1 VPTTL
6 AANPEDAAAALAD
19 PDRVEEGLWLLLRGL
34 GIGVYTG
41 DGEQVLAG
49 SETGP
54 KDFWIYDFEFP
65 LMVRMALESSR
76 PFSELQPQLDDLGLG
91 SGQDETLKLYK
102 DVYDAN
108 SSAYLVRLFAA
119 MDLHFEGDP
128 EITPLQEWLLQL
140 DTFVPANGSTS
151 TGHGPGT
158 WMTFAGAGMLAAWRQ
173 GGALSFRDSTRPAQ
187 TQPCGLIVGGGFRAN
202 WGLVNSEI
210 GAADLMAAETV
221 YYAIHGPLL
230 ARSVG
235 AELRVSEDHA
245 HEGHGAP
252 GDTITF
258 DVGLDIDY
266 RLGGI
271 IPIGLPTCGYLINLD
286 PPLGSGELPPAQ
298 VWWSLGPEFKS
309 HGSFRDIRSHVFD
322 GSRPTETDPSGNTS
336 IIFDSRQEPAN
347 GQGEERS
354 LQQTVRSSFDPRP
367 WIAAMGLKDPR
378 LLAFLPGTINILP
391 LVSVTLEWHELVAY
405 ELEFDSTFVTNTS
418 TPWGTS
424 GPINVTQHV
433 HAVVPLEWSEEDQT
447 YKGQA
452 SLDYVLF
459 DVPPIF
465 GLGGDGGYFLPCPN
479 ETTAA
484 AGTFHV
490 LRLDGLMDT
499 APEQPGQ
506 TPVSGLALT
515 IDPGTT
521 IESVTPI
528 CPPPI
533 PADILPPGFSFPLP
547 TWSQNFASAHNRETQ
562 NGTAPYIIADWVVGS
577 EQTVAVKTYAY
588 TNSVAAP
595 VLTTTETTT
604 ITLVQK

>member
-1 VPTTL
+1 
-6 AANPEDAAAALAD
+6 
-19 PDRVEEGLWLLLRGL
+19 
-34 GIGVYTG
+34 
-41 DGEQVLAG
+41 
-49 SETGP
+49 
-54 KDFWIYDFEFP
+54 
-65 LMVRMALESSR
+65 
-76 PFSELQPQLDDLGLG
+76 
-91 SGQDETLKLYK
+91 
-102 DVYDAN
+102 
-108 SSAYLVRLFAA
+108 
-119 MDLHFEGDP
+119 
-128 EITPLQEWLLQL
+128 
-140 DTFVPANGSTS
+140 
-151 TGHGPGT
+151 
-158 WMTFAGAGMLAAWRQ
+158 
-173 GGALSFRDSTRPAQ
+173 
-187 TQPCGLIVGGGFRAN
+187 
-202 WGLVNSEI
+202 
-210 GAADLMAAETV
+210 
-221 YYAIHGPLL
+221 
-230 ARSVG
+230 
-235 AELRVSEDHA
+235 
-245 HEGHGAP
+245 
-252 GDTITF
+252 
-258 DVGLDIDY
+258 
-266 RLGGI
+266 
-271 IPIGLPTCGYLINLD
+271 
-286 PPLGSGELPPAQ
+286 
-298 VWWSLGPEFKS
+298 
-309 HGSFRDIRSHVFD
+309 
-322 GSRPTETDPSGNTS
+322 
-336 IIFDSRQEPAN
+336 
-347 GQGEERS
+347 
-354 LQQTVRSSFDPRP
+354 
-367 WIAAMGLKDPR
+367 MGLKDPR